1 MLPHCWQACDDIKMI
16 KVVMIIIINK
26 IGNIQVILMITILRM
41 MKCPLYLFTY
51 LYSKLCTSSDSYKA
65 Q

>member
-26 IGNIQVILMITILRM
+26 IGNIQVILMITMLRM
-41 MKCPLYLFTY
+41 MKFPLYLFTY
-51 LYSKLCTSSDSYKA
+51 LHSKLCNSSDSYKP